1 MLICTIL
8 GLSSST
14 IVSGHAKGKKIID
27 EIHLVVPELDYR
39 DRTGEV
45 ASYKHESSIPEASV
59 SNNSQQHKRLG
70 NLLPVD
76 PTSSKAHSRVNITL
90 GKLKNTSSYGQPG
103 THFRGAHEE
112 GEQYY

>member
-8 GLSSST
+8 GLSSSI
-14 IVSGHAKGKKIID
+14 IVSGHAKGKKID
-27 EIHLVVPELDYR
+27 ETHLVIPELDYR

-45 ASYKHESSIPEASV
+45 ASYKHERSIPEASV
-59 SNNSQQHKRLG
+59 SNDSQQHSGLG

-76 PTSSKAHSRVNITL
+76 PTSSKAHRRVNITL

-112 GEQYY
+112 GE